1 MEKFDNNELIKSL
14 VFPIICVLW
23 GLARVVPGVFTGAD
37 FAELFNSL
45 AVVETVICLS
55 AILAGGVVSAILTM
69 TKRVHTEQFLRE
81 RLLTVLAVAAVGM
94 IFNIAPFIINFYS
107 LGMAIANGYAVFVR
121 IKKISST
128 PLFPIE
134 RAVLIMSEPIFYW
147 EIFFIWSL
155 ILEGISKYL

>member
-37 FAELFNSL
+37 FADLFNSP
-45 AVVETVICLS
+45 AVVDTVICLS
-55 AILAGGVVSAILTM
+55 AVLAGGVVSAILTM

-81 RLLTVLAVAAVGM
+81 RLLTVLAVAAAGA
-94 IFNIAPFIINFYS
+94 IIQIIPFGNIYS

-155 ILEGISKYL
+155 ILEGISKYI

>member
-1 MEKFDNNELIKSL
+1 M
-14 VFPIICVLW
+14 
-23 GLARVVPGVFTGAD
+23 
-37 FAELFNSL
+37 
-45 AVVETVICLS
+45 
-55 AILAGGVVSAILTM
+55 AGGVVSAILTM

-81 RLLTVLAVAAVGM
+81 RLLTVLAVAAAGA
-94 IFNIAPFIINFYS
+94 IIQIIPFGNIYS

-155 ILEGISKYL
+155 ILEGISKYI